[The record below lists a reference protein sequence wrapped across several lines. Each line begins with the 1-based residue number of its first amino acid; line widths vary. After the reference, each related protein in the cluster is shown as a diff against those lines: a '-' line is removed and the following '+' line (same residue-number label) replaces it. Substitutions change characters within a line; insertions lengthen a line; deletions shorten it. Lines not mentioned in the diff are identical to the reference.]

1 MVVLGFVGWNPELLG
16 MKGIVRAVSQPA
28 PAVPNVLLD
37 LESATA
43 ASVRVRVRAGVR
55 MWVLARDLGTV
66 LGTLDP
72 KWILG
77 NAEEGYVQPRANG
90 VHPGSSLFLIRPDKY
105 SEAPL
110 CL

>member
-1 MVVLGFVGWNPELLG
+1 
-16 MKGIVRAVSQPA
+16 
-28 PAVPNVLLD
+28 
-37 LESATA
+37 
-43 ASVRVRVRAGVR
+43 